1 MSLREEEAARL
12 EKLDNLRKQG
22 IDPYPARTERTH
34 TIAEV
39 ARNWDPL
46 ESSKKTVTLVG
57 RLRSKR
63 EHGGLLFAHLEDGT
77 GKLQLAFKKDIL
89 GKDAFTF
96 FDAHFDVADFIF
108 AHGTLFKTKRG
119 EPTLLVEKYGM
130 LAKALAPLPEKW
142 HGLTDT
148 EIRFRKRYLDLI
160 MNPEVRT
167 RLELR
172 SKIITALR
180 TFMDGQGFLEVETPT
195 LQPVYGGG
203 LARPFTTHHH
213 ALGRDFYLRIS
224 DEMYL
229 KRLLV
234 GGIDGVYEITKV
246 FRNEGIDRD
255 HNPEFT
261 MFEAQVAYKDYR
273 WGMDI
278 FEEIFAYT
286 AKTVFN
292 TTAITYEDTTLEYR
306 RPWHRLRLADA
317 VKAATKLDLEASKTA
332 ADARR
337 ALEGRIG
344 DQKKKTELKRL
355 GSVGEI
361 LAFAFEELV
370 EATLIQPTII
380 YDYPVEVSPLAKK
393 CADPR
398 YVERF
403 EAFVYGREVGNN
415 YSELND
421 PLDLE
426 ARFMEE
432 KKRAN
437 AGAPETHQTDED
449 YLDAIK
455 HGMPPACG
463 LGIGVDR
470 MVMFMTNAKNIKEVI
485 VFPTLRPE
493 A

>member
-1 MSLREEEAARL
+1 MGLQEEEAARL
-12 EKLDNLRKQG
+12 AKLEALRKQG
-22 IDPYPARTERTH
+22 IDPYPARAKRTH
-34 TIAEV
+34 TIAILRAAWDATVSRGEV
-39 ARNWDPL
+39 
-46 ESSKKTVTLVG
+46 VTIVG
-57 RLRSKR
+57 RIRAKR

-77 GKLQLAFKKDIL
+77 GKIQIALKKDTL
-89 GKDAFTF
+89 GTDRFKF
-96 FDAHFDVADFIF
+96 FDEHVDIADFLEIE
-108 AHGTLFKTKRG
+108 GTLFTTKRG
-119 EPTLLVEKYGM
+119 EQTVLVTRFAI

-148 EIRFRKRYLDLI
+148 EVRFRKRYLDLI

-167 RLELR
+167 RLEFR

-180 TFMDGQGFLEVETPT
+180 TFMDERGFLEVETPT
-195 LQPVYGGG
+195 IQPVYGGG
-203 LARPFTTHHH
+203 LARPFRTHHN
-213 ALGRDFYLRIS
+213 ALGKDFYLRIS

-234 GGIDGVYEITKV
+234 GGIEGVYEITKV

-278 FEEIFAYT
+278 FEDIFEHI
-286 AKTVFN
+286 AKTVFG
-292 TTAITYEDTTLEYR
+292 TTAIKYEDTMLEYQ
-306 RPWHRLRLADA
+306 RPWRRLRLSDA
-317 VKAATKLDLEASKTA
+317 VKEVAKIDIEASKTVE
-332 ADARR
+332 DAREML
-337 ALEGRIG
+337 AGRIK
-344 DQKKKTELKRL
+344 DQKKKTALKRL
-355 GSVGEI
+355 RSVGEV

-370 EATLIQPTII
+370 ESTLIQPTII
-380 YDYPVEVSPLAKK
+380 FDYPVEVSPLAKK
-393 CADPR
+393 SPDPR

-403 EAFVYGREVGNN
+403 EAFIYGSEVGNN

-421 PLDLE
+421 PIDLE

-432 KKRAN
+432 KKKAK
-437 AGAPETHQTDED
+437 AGFEEAHQTDED
-449 YLDAIK
+449 YLEAIK

-470 MVMFMTNAKNIKEVI
+470 MVMFFTNAQNIKEVI
-485 VFPTLRPE
+485 PFPTLRPE